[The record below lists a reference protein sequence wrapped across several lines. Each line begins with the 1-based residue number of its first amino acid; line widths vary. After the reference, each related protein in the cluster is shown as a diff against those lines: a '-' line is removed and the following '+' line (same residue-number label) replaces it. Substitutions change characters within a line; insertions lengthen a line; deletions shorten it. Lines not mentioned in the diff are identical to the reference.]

1 MSKTYDVAVVGAG
14 SLVGEAILDLLASRR
29 FPVGKVFALELD
41 ADGEQEVEFGGKT
54 LDIEPLEH
62 FDFSSVQLA
71 LFAASESVAAEYAPR
86 AAEVGCI
93 VIDDSTCFRDD
104 NDVPLVVAEVNPDA
118 LSGYSQRNIVASPGS
133 AVTQMLIALK
143 PLHDA
148 VGITRINTA
157 TYQAVSGVG
166 RKGVDE
172 LARQTAHLLNARPV
186 EPDVFS
192 KQITFNVLPVI
203 GEVDENG
210 YTREE
215 NKMIRESRKIMGL
228 PALSVNPTAVRVPVF
243 FGHAA
248 AIHIETNSKLAASEA
263 IKILAN
269 RAGVVVTDELTDGGC
284 PTPVTDAASHDAVYI
299 GRVREDMSHP
309 CGLNLWVVADN
320 VRKGAAL
327 NVVQIAEHLVC
338 DYL

>member
-14 SLVGEAILDLLASRR
+14 DLVGEAILDLLASRR
-29 FPVGKVFALELD
+29 FPVGRVFALELH

-71 LFAASESVAAEYAPR
+71 LFAASETVAAEYAPR
-86 AAEVGCI
+86 AAAAGCI

-104 NDVPLVVAEVNPDA
+104 GDVPLVVAEVNPDA
-118 LSGYSQRNIVASPGS
+118 LSGYAQRNIVASPGS
-133 AVTQMLIALK
+133 VVTQMLIALK

-172 LARQTAHLLNARPV
+172 LARQTAQLLNARPV
-186 EPDVFS
+186 EPDVFP

-203 GEVDENG
+203 GELDENG

-215 NKMIRESRKIMGL
+215 NKMIRETRKIMGL
-228 PALSVNPTAVRVPVF
+228 PSLAVNPTAVRVPVF

-248 AIHIETNSKLAASEA
+248 TIHIETASKLTATEA
-263 IKILAN
+263 RKILAGS
-269 RAGVVVTDELTDGGC
+269 AGVVVMEGAANGGY

-299 GRVREDMSHP
+299 GRVREDLSHP

-327 NVVQIAEHLVC
+327 NVVQIAERLVC
-338 DYL
+338 DYV